1 MLDDVSDVESE
12 ESEEEEDVDAVVGDE
27 ETVAKAKNILTNS
40 WKMAVTVSE
49 LFFEK
54 AAYAYI

>member
-1 MLDDVSDVESE
+1 MKIQLEEEKKEMLDDVSDVESE

-40 WKMAVTVSE
+40 
-49 LFFEK
+49 
-54 AAYAYI
+54 